1 MPTLQQL
8 RVVDTVG
15 VAGSSSSMDPE
26 TIEFISQSPQELYDF
41 TSFVSEL
48 LPGLP
53 GDGVFAVDALLCSPD
68 TIVKDPGL

>member
-1 MPTLQQL
+1 M
-8 RVVDTVG
+8 
-15 VAGSSSSMDPE
+15 AGSSSSKDPE
-26 TIEFISQSPQELYDF
+26 TIEIKSQSPQEMYDI

-53 GDGVFAVDALLCSPD
+53 GDGVFAVDALLCSPG